1 MNDIVCI
8 NLGFVVPKK
17 DEEEV
22 ENILKIH
29 SNWMREFYSDINNG
43 NKYLLSAYITKSIEF
58 KDPTNPSKGESGNI
72 LFTLN
77 EKFTSFESLKRHN
90 ENVKRND
97 YFDKFVEIKKNYATF
112 RSANGQL
119 KYLIK

>member
-1 MNDIVCI
+1 IILKKILGILNHFDRSYALMNDIVCI

-43 NKYLLSAYITKSIEF
+43 
-58 KDPTNPSKGESGNI
+58 
-72 LFTLN
+72 
-77 EKFTSFESLKRHN
+77 
-90 ENVKRND
+90 
-97 YFDKFVEIKKNYATF
+97 
-112 RSANGQL
+112 
-119 KYLIK
+119 

>member
-1 MNDIVCI
+1 MSKTICI

-17 DEEEV
+17 NHEEV
-22 ENILKIH
+22 ENILKVH
-29 SNWMREFYSDINNG
+29 SDWMKVFYSDANNG
-43 NKYLLSAYITKSIEF
+43 SNYLLTAYFTKAVEL

-77 EKFTSFESLKRHN
+77 EKFTSIESLKRHN
-90 ENVKRND
+90 ENVKKND
-97 YFDKFVEIKKNYATF
+97 YFDKFNEIKKNYATF

-119 KYLIK
+119 LNLIR